1 MVTADDTTDTAAGT
15 TADGAAGPTDLTELE
30 ERLLRLA
37 GEVPD
42 PELPVVSL
50 AELGVL
56 RGIRVLG
63 SGRVEVE
70 LTPTWTG
77 CPALDSMADD
87 ITEVLHAHGVAEV
100 AVHTVLTPAWSTDAI
115 SPEGR
120 RKLAEAGMAPP
131 RRLATAGA
139 GAGAGPGPVTVDLA
153 IRCPHC
159 GSTDTRLLSR
169 FSSTACKALRRCET
183 CREPFDHFKEV

>member
-1 MVTADDTTDTAAGT
+1 MVTAGAPAGAT
-15 TADGAAGPTDLTELE
+15 GPGAVSPTPLE
-30 ERLLRLA
+30 RELLRLA
-37 GEVPD
+37 GAVPD

-63 SGRVEVE
+63 PGRVAVE
-70 LTPTWTG
+70 LTPTWTA
-77 CPALDSMADD
+77 CPAIDTMAADVAD
-87 ITEVLHAHGVAEV
+87 VLKAHGMAEV
-100 AVHTVLTPAWSTDAI
+100 EVRTVLAPAWSTDAI

-120 RKLAEAGMAPP
+120 RKLAEAGVAPP
-131 RRLATAGA
+131 RHRSAGTAADPG
-139 GAGAGPGPVTVDLA
+139 GAGPVAVDLA